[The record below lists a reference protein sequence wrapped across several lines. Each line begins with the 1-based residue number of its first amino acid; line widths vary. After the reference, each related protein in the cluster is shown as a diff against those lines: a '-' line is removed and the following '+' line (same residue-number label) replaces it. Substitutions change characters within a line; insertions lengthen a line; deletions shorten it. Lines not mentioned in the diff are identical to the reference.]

1 MLNVTNNKSKQ
12 ALYDAVGGQQGLTIL
27 ANIFYDFVE
36 STPEG
41 RPVAKL
47 HLRGHGI
54 GHARIE
60 LVNFLSG
67 FLGGPNLFA
76 EKWGHSNVRHIHDHV
91 NINQQASDSW
101 MACMEMAMDKLDYDY
116 ELKQRLRENFLC
128 IATLLINE

>member
-1 MLNVTNNKSKQ
+1 MLNVTNIKNKQ

-27 ANIFYDFVE
+27 SNTFYDFVE

-101 MACMEMAMDKLDYDY
+101 MACMEMAMNKLNYDD
-116 ELKQRLRENFLC
+116 ELKKRLRENFLV

>member
-1 MLNVTNNKSKQ
+1 MEKVTNNQNRQ
-12 ALYDAVGGQQGLTIL
+12 ALYDAVGGQEGLSIL
-27 ANIFYDFVE
+27 VNVFYDFVE

-41 RPVAKL
+41 GPVAKL

-91 NINQQASDSW
+91 NINQEASDSW
-101 MACMEMAMDKLDYDY
+101 MSCMDMAMDKLEYDNQ
-116 ELKQRLRENFLC
+116 LQQRLRENFLV